1 VICSFSISFLL
12 TPLSGILALKLGLVD
27 RPNERKIHKLPTPLL
42 GGMAVFLGF
51 IGGVLLNGI
60 FQRPLLTILF
70 AGSIIF
76 IMGAVD
82 DFKELPGILKLFVQI
97 FSVVYLI
104 YNGIVL
110 RVLPNAWG
118 LVSDILNIIL
128 TIIWIV
134 GITNALN
141 FFDGMDGLAAG
152 LSIILSFFLGIVA
165 FQTMQPFLGWI
176 SISILGASAGF
187 LPYNLRIRGGDAKIF
202 LGDAGSTFLGFVLA
216 SLAVYGD
223 WCSYNPIVAVA
234 SPLLIFWI
242 LIFDMT
248 YITVERIATG
258 KVSTFKEWIDYVGK
272 DHLHHRLYRI
282 LKGKRKTVFFIYLLA
297 MTLCINAVVLRNART
312 IDALLLLFQA
322 VLIVTILTI
331 LERHES

>member
-1 VICSFSISFLL
+1 MICSFSISFLL

-60 FQRPLLTILF
+60 FQRPLLTILL
-70 AGSIIF
+70 ASSIIF
-76 IMGAVD
+76 IMGAID
-82 DFKELPGILKLFVQI
+82 DFKELPGILKLIVQI

-110 RVLPNAWG
+110 RILPDSWG

-297 MTLCINAVVLRNART
+297 MTLCINAVALRNART

-322 VLIVTILTI
+322 ALIVTILTI